1 MKKSRVIIIDDEAD
15 IREALQGWLSRDY
28 DVHTFDL
35 AQAFLNAVN
44 NHEFE
49 DKIPSCILLDFQMPG
64 MTGVELQSNL
74 KKLNAK
80 LPIIFMSGNALQADI
95 IDAWQ
100 GGAVDFILKPFK
112 ASQVSVKLA
121 KLFHYPN
128 TVKKNNEQAIEHEK
142 IIDIPITQREAQVL
156 LLLGQGRQQH
166 EVAQI
171 LNLSLRTVKMH
182 RTAIKNKL
190 NLNTLMELGR
200 FCDEHHQSINKIAT
214 IN

>member
-1 MKKSRVIIIDDEAD
+1 MNKPRVIIIDDESD

-28 DVHTFDL
+28 DVRTFDL
-35 AQAFLNAVN
+35 AETFLNAVD
-44 NHEFE
+44 NHELE
-49 DKIPSCILLDFQMPG
+49 DGMPSCILLDFQMPG
-64 MTGVELQSNL
+64 MTGVELQANL

-80 LPIIFMSGNALQADI
+80 LPIIFMSGNAMQADI

-121 KLFHYPN
+121 KLFDSIDAK
-128 TVKKNNEQAIEHEK
+128 KKNNEQAIENEK

-166 EVAQI
+166 EVAQ
-171 LNLSLRTVKMH
+171 LLDLSLRTVKMH

-190 NLNTLMELGR
+190 NLNTLMELAR
-200 FCDEHHQSINKIAT
+200 YYDEHHQSILRIT
-214 IN
+214 EIN